1 MIFSNFTPN
10 YPKGKYPK
18 GKLLKISEYCR
29 DEINFDFKYLRFFTF
44 LVWTHKRLFK
54 QS

>member
-1 MIFSNFTPN
+1 MILSNFTPN
-10 YPKGKYPK
+10 YPK

-44 LVWTHKRLFK
+44 LDWTHT
-54 QS
+54 